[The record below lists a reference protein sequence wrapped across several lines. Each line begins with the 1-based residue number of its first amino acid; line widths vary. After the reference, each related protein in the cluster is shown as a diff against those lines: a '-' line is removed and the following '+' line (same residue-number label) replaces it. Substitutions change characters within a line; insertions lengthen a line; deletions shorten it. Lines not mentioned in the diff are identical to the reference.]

1 MYKCGSHYISVGPC
15 CTKTALPF
23 DLDGLF
29 YPLLTPKSTP
39 NWVLGLF
46 LFWGG
51 APNSPSQLL
60 TQSLVT
66 KKMALGDQSS

>member
-1 MYKCGSHYISVGPC
+1 MFLFDPAAL
-15 CTKTALPF
+15 TALPF

-51 APNSPSQLL
+51 VLPTVRPSF
-60 TQSLVT
+60 
-66 KKMALGDQSS
+66 